1 MDKTDEAKLRSLARG
16 NTSTLFLGDS
26 EWFTWPRDKFLQVIE
41 ENKFRSGVRSENVVA
56 TSGAADTIDNA
67 LADVVQDT
75 AGRNS
80 SSQSLAS

>member
-26 EWFTWPRDKFLQVIE
+26 EWFTWPRDKFLRVME
-41 ENKFRSGVRSENVVA
+41 ENKFRSGVRIENVVA
-56 TSGAADTIDNA
+56 TSGAAIDNA